1 MSKNIAH
8 AALVRDKLW
17 FFHKSRPMT
26 TVMLRYAAYRG
37 LLDLFIF
44 LVHLALCYLFTLAVS
59 ANGVVIEFSHVA
71 L

>member
-26 TVMLRYAAYRG
+26 AVMVRHAAYRG

-44 LVHLALCYLFTLAVS
+44 LVHLALCNFFTLAVS
-59 ANGVVIEFSHVA
+59 ANRVFFELLHAA